1 MKRKRAVLYLI
12 IFAMAV
18 SLFAGETSSQAKK
31 KSISLNYKKLT
42 LKVGQ
47 KKRLKVRGTSN
58 KAKWSSSNKKVA
70 AVSKKGVVKAK
81 KKGKAVITAKMGKW
95 KQKARIIVKAKK
107 KKDVSS
113 GDNQSNTKPPAGTEK
128 PAETERPAETE
139 NPDLTPL
146 PSGQPTA
153 EPTPTKKPEDSN
165 GNAGMAENEKIP
177 KELQEIPA
185 EYYTDADRVLWWN
198 CTMKPMNPR
207 PMNRKARSWI
217 KEPSCICLM
226 AIRRMK
232 NTMFSI

>member
-18 SLFAGETSSQAKK
+18 SFFAGETSSQAKK

-107 KKDVSS
+107 MF
-113 GDNQSNTKPPAGTEK
+113 
-128 PAETERPAETE
+128 R
-139 NPDLTPL
+139 
-146 PSGQPTA
+146 
-153 EPTPTKKPEDSN
+153 
-165 GNAGMAENEKIP
+165 
-177 KELQEIPA
+177 QEIIKATPNRQP
-185 EYYTDADRVLWWN
+185 EQRSQLKQN
-198 CTMKPMNPR
+198 GR
-207 PMNRKARSWI
+207 PKLR
-217 KEPSCICLM
+217 
-226 AIRRMK
+226 IRM
-232 NTMFSI
+232 